1 MHFGS
6 FMPLRS
12 IWDKGLETLSKDFP
26 EHRFSLGLKPDS
38 PEIADLALM
47 LAGNLPKDVYLASPK
62 LKGIFQSFTGI
73 NHLPLIELRDRNVQV
88 FNVHANAF
96 DVAEK
101 ALALCLAYYG
111 RIVEFHNDLSKE
123 LWHGFWVKAGA
134 EDNWNS
140 LFGKTCT
147 VLGTGAVGQALAKL
161 LKAFSCQVIGWRRK
175 SGLAVP
181 DGFDKVVPDL
191 KPALDEAEIVF
202 VTLPATNLTQGLLSR
217 ELLLGMKGKFL
228 VNVGRGSIVDEEGL
242 YLALKD
248 GILLGAGIDAWYT
261 YPQSGR
267 TGAPSRYPIHQLPNV
282 ILSPHVGGSTHQA
295 TARAVVQTLDNIR
308 EYLKTG
314 SCVSRADLDAMY

>member
-12 IWDKGLETLSKDFP
+12 IWDKGLETLAKDFP
-26 EHRFSLGLKPDS
+26 DHRFSLGLKPDS
-38 PEIADLALM
+38 PEVSDLDLM
-47 LAGNLPKDVYLASPK
+47 LAGNLPRDAYLASSK

-73 NHLPLIELRDRNVQV
+73 NHLPLAQLRERGVQV

-111 RIVEFHNDLSKE
+111 RIVEYHNDLSKE

-140 LFGKTCT
+140 IYGKTCAI
-147 VLGTGAVGQALAKL
+147 LGTGAVGQALARL
-161 LKAFSCQVIGWRRK
+161 LKAFSCEVIGWRRR
-175 SGLAVP
+175 SGQAVP
-181 DGFDKVVPDL
+181 DGFDRVVGDL
-191 KPALDEAEIVF
+191 KTALDEAEIVF
-202 VTLPATNLTQGLLSR
+202 VTLPATNLTQGLLSK
-217 ELLLGMKGKFL
+217 ELLAGMKGKFL
-228 VNVGRGSIVDEEGL
+228 VNVGRGPIVDEEGL
-242 YLALKD
+242 YLALRD

-261 YPQSGR
+261 YPQGGR
-267 TGAPSRYPIHQLPNV
+267 TGAPSRYPIHKLPNV

-295 TARAVVQTLDNIR
+295 SARAVDQTIANIR
-308 EYLKTG
+308 EYLRTG
-314 SCVSRADLDAMY
+314 DCASKADLEAMY

>member
-38 PEIADLALM
+38 PEIADLDLM

-181 DGFDKVVPDL
+181 DGFDKVVQDL
-191 KPALDEAEIVF
+191 KTALDEAEIVF

-228 VNVGRGSIVDEEGL
+228 VTSAGARSWTRKDSI
-242 YLALKD
+242 
-248 GILLGAGIDAWYT
+248 W
-261 YPQSGR
+261 
-267 TGAPSRYPIHQLPNV
+267 H
-282 ILSPHVGGSTHQA
+282 
-295 TARAVVQTLDNIR
+295 
-308 EYLKTG
+308 
-314 SCVSRADLDAMY
+314 